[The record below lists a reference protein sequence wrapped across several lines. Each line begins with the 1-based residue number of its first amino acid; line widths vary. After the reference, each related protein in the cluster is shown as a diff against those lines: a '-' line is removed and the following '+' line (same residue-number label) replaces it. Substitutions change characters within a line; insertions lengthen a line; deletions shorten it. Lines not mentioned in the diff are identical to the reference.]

1 MTDINDDDLRGRP
14 SALRKAMT
22 EINDDELRA
31 RFRALREQHGRI
43 EPEFRAMLKR
53 AARSSHTDRSGI
65 RSNTRWIAVAA
76 VILIAAVLIVGKAPD
91 LRREHQATLAAQTI
105 TTWQSPTAGLL
116 QPPAR
121 DLLAPPPLLSSVFD
135 GVASPTLQLKT
146 D

>member
-1 MTDINDDDLRGRP
+1 MTVINDDKHLRTRFT
-14 SALRKAMT
+14 ALR
-22 EINDDELRA
+22 DHDSRA
-31 RFRALREQHGRI
+31 
-43 EPEFRAMLKR
+43 EPEFRSILNR
-53 AARSSHTDRSGI
+53 AARSSVTGRSGVP
-65 RSNTRWIAVAA
+65 SNTRWVAVAA
-76 VILIAAVLIVGKAPD
+76 AILIAAALIVGKVRD
-91 LRREHQATLAAQTI
+91 SRREQNALPAQTI